1 MTARKAKTALKPST
15 KRKPATKW
23 LEAKAPKLKTASR
36 LSNEPPEGELLRH
49 ILPAVRTS
57 KQMLGVPSSRSRL
70 PPVRTLLKLR
80 HPQSDQDVSGGEQ
93 SAINRAADP
102 REQRSMDFA
111 NRIKSDL
118 K

>member
-1 MTARKAKTALKPST
+1 MTGRKAKTALKPST
-15 KRKPATKW
+15 KRKPATKL

-57 KQMLGVPSSRSRL
+57 KQMLGVPSSPSRP
-70 PPVRTLLKLR
+70 PPVRN
-80 HPQSDQDVSGGEQ
+80 SGIRSLIRTFRAE
-93 SAINRAADP
+93 NRAADP